1 MSLIAL
7 RRGDTDVT
15 LAPEAGGGIAAFRWQ
30 GVDVMRPAGDT
41 ALANLDPLGLAS
53 FPLVPWSNRIA
64 YGRFMWEGREVQLP
78 LNFGEHPH
86 AIHGHCWQRP
96 WEVEAQDATSATLS
110 YDYEAAEW
118 PWSYRAEQRFE
129 LVDDGFDVRL
139 SVENRSDRPMPA
151 GLGHHPYY
159 LKTPGMRLEAHLEG
173 WWETDEFIMPVR
185 YVEER
190 RDDWSDKLHSPT
202 TTDNVFAGWDGTAR
216 ITWPERDIALTM
228 TTSEAARW
236 MVIYSPPDQPIAC
249 IEGVTH
255 PTDPFNEPN
264 HPGLAIVEPGAS
276 FALDTRFRVS
286 AL

>member
-1 MSLIAL
+1 MNLITL

-30 GVDVMRPAGDT
+30 GVDVMRPAGNT

-64 YGRFMWEGREVQLP
+64 YGRFIWEGREVQLP

-86 AIHGHCWQRP
+86 AIHGHGWQQP
-96 WEVEAQDATSATLS
+96 WKIEAEDATSATLS
-110 YDYEAAEW
+110 YDHGAAEW

-129 LVDDGFDVRL
+129 LADDGFDVRL

-190 RDDWSDKLHSPT
+190 RDDWSDKLHSPM
-202 TTDNVFAGWDGTAR
+202 TTDNVFAGWDGMAR
-216 ITWPERDIALTM
+216 ITWPERNIALTM
-228 TTSEAARW
+228 TTGEAARW

-264 HPGLAIVEPGAS
+264 HPGLAIIEPGAS
-276 FALDTRFRVS
+276 LALDTRFRVS
-286 AL
+286 PL